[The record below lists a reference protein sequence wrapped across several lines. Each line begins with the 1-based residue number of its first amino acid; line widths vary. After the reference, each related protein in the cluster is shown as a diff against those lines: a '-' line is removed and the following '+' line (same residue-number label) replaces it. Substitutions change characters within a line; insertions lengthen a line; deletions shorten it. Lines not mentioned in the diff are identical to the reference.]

1 MKNKAF
7 ETSKVD
13 EFFLSLDRLE
23 VTIHMSFDVN
33 DIVIEKVTFVKNF
46 IPCPP
51 KTDKNFWDNADKYEF
66 SEDKTMYKFSEG
78 WRFID
83 ED

>member
-1 MKNKAF
+1 MN
-7 ETSKVD
+7 T
-13 EFFLSLDRLE
+13 LE
-23 VTIHMSFDVN
+23 FDVN
-33 DIVIEKVTFVKNF
+33 DIVIEKVAFVKNF

-51 KTDKNFWDNADKYEF
+51 KTDKDFWDNADKYEF